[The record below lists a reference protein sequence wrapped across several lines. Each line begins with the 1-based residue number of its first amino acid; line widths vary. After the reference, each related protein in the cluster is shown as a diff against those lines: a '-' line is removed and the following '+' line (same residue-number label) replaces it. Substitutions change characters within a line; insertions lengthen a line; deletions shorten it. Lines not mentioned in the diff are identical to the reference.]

1 MVPLFQYQFSKTLI
15 VKKHVTIPIAK
26 SKLEDIRIIPNRDD
40 SKNPSVFLIH
50 EVFIVSRN
58 VFDGLKGRN
67 LVYKA
72 ISIMN
77 DMIMCAESFPDDYN
91 PEFQCRG
98 KVQEWCINPIVN
110 AISKSE
116 IEILSYTFNENKL
129 PKSTRISQQ
138 IRNDF
143 VKLLISCFKYHNNT
157 ICKKSK
163 PGTLPGKE
171 LHLCISDGYPL
182 AVEGAHNIIIRSS
195 NHPDN
200 AFIYK

>member
-1 MVPLFQYQFSKTLI
+1 MIQHFRDQFSKTLT

-26 SKLEDIRIIPNRDD
+26 SKLEHIRIIPNRDD
-40 SKNPSVFLIH
+40 ANKPCVFLIH
-50 EVFIVSRN
+50 EVFMVTRN
-58 VFDGLKGRN
+58 FFVGLKGRS
-67 LVYKA
+67 LIYKA
-72 ISIMN
+72 ISAMN

-91 PEFQCRG
+91 SEFQCRG
-98 KVQEWCINPIVN
+98 RVQEWCINPIVN
-110 AISKSE
+110 AISKSG

-129 PKSTRISQQ
+129 PKSTSISQQ

-143 VKLLISCFKYHNNT
+143 VKLLISSFKYHKKT

-163 PGTLPGKE
+163 PGTLPSKE
-171 LHLCISDGYPL
+171 LRISISDGNPNI
-182 AVEGAHNIIIRSS
+182 VEGAHNIIIRSS